1 MTLRFLFV
9 PIAMVA
15 TIALKAQLV
24 VDQSLTPIQVVQNLL
39 VGNGVVATN
48 ITLNGVLGNTINE
61 QIGGFDGSN
70 SNIGLN
76 NGVLLSS
83 GSIAVA
89 VGPNIS
95 GSNTVGGGN
104 FGASDPDLDLLSGVA
119 TNDKCVLEFDFIPTG
134 DSVKFN
140 YVFGSEEYNEYVCGT
155 VNDVFGFFISGPG
168 LTGPYSNNSTN
179 IALIPG
185 GSIPVSINTVNN
197 GTVGQNGMLANCDNL
212 DPNWENNNI
221 YFTDNGGGTTVEFDG
236 FTVILTARAQVQCGQ
251 IYHIKIAIADGGDTA
266 FDSGVFLEGG
276 SFTSTGSVIPEL
288 QTAGT
293 VSSNDSTFFEGCGQI
308 PFAFHRIG
316 DTSVVDTISMV
327 VAGTATGGV
336 DYVAAF
342 PVQLV
347 FPAGDTLIPWPVDVP
362 LDADGLETITIT
374 ITQNLVCSGTQVIND
389 YTFYIDQYEPLNVV
403 TNDVVGDCLGTYVLA
418 PIITG
423 GTVEKEILWSTGA
436 TTNTI
441 TVTPPVTTTYYFT
454 VSDTCGVLPWSD
466 SVVVTMP
473 VYPPLALSVSPETMI
488 QCLGNDDIGVTS
500 IAGGNGT
507 YSYAWTL
514 DGANSGVSAS
524 INVPAAFPSVYYSVT
539 VTDGCDSTITDSVLV
554 GTIPLDPIVI
564 NAPDRTPI
572 CQGDTLTLE
581 VLDVTGGTG
590 QYTYVW
596 TNSQQQIL
604 GQADTLQVAVPA
616 DAGYTI
622 TVADQCGNSGDTLV
636 YALIPHPDPFL
647 LSFNADTVICAGD
660 TVALWARVTGGSGYY
675 TIEWPGSELS
685 DPQLLVN
692 PPVND
697 MYSVNIYDQ
706 CGEVISDEVN
716 IGVEAPV
723 AVINSTNAG
732 QDDWVFEAAT
742 LPTFCR
748 SYRWDLGDSTMSRER
763 TLAHSYLDLEEHWVH
778 LKVITYVG
786 CSAVDSVLI
795 RPPGQLWFP
804 NAFTP
809 DGDGINETFGPAT
822 RYVEKFEMSIFDR
835 WGQPIY
841 STDAI
846 DKPWDGT
853 VNGGLATTG
862 VYVYKYKAEG
872 HLFPSIE
879 NYGHVTLLRG
889 TEGE

>member
-1 MTLRFLFV
+1 MDN
-9 PIAMVA
+9 A
-15 TIALKAQLV
+15 AQA
-24 VDQSLTPIQVVQNLL
+24 
-39 VGNGVVATN
+39 GV
-48 ITLNGVLGNTINE
+48 
-61 QIGGFDGSN
+61 
-70 SNIGLN
+70 
-76 NGVLLSS
+76 
-83 GSIAVA
+83 
-89 VGPNIS
+89 
-95 GSNTVGGGN
+95 TV
-104 FGASDPDLDLLSGVA
+104 
-119 TNDKCVLEFDFIPTG
+119 T
-134 DSVKFN
+134 
-140 YVFGSEEYNEYVCGT
+140 Y
-155 VNDVFGFFISGPG
+155 
-168 LTGPYSNNSTN
+168 
-179 IALIPG
+179 
-185 GSIPVSINTVNN
+185 
-197 GTVGQNGMLANCDNL
+197 
-212 DPNWENNNI
+212 
-221 YFTDNGGGTTVEFDG
+221 DG
-236 FTVILTARAQVQCGQ
+236 FTVVLTAFALVECGVQ
-251 IYHIKIAIADGGDTA
+251 YHIKLAIGDGTDGTL
-266 FDSGVFLEGG
+266 DSGVFLEAG

-288 QTAGT
+288 TSAGN
-293 VSSNDSTFFEGCGQI
+293 VSANDSTLFEGCGVV

-316 DTSVVDTISMV
+316 DTSAVDTISMMIT
-327 VAGTATGGV
+327 GTATGGV
-336 DYVAAF
+336 DYVPAF

-347 FPAGDTLIPWPVDVP
+347 FQAGDTLIPWPVDVP
-362 LDADGLETITIT
+362 LDGDGLETITIT
-374 ITQNLVCSGTQVIND
+374 ITQNLVCSGTQVVNE
-389 YTFYIDQYEPLNVV
+389 YTFYIDQYEPLNVA

-423 GTVEKEILWSTGA
+423 GTVDKEILWSTGA
-436 TTNTI
+436 ITNTI

-473 VYPPLALSVSPETMI
+473 VYAPLVLSVSPETMI

-500 IAGGNGT
+500 ITGGNGV

-514 DGANSGVSAS
+514 EGSNAGATAN
-524 INVPAAFPSVYYSVT
+524 INVPAAFPSVYYSVL

-564 NAPDRTPI
+564 DAPNRTPI

-581 VLDVTGGTG
+581 VLDVSGGTG

-596 TNSQQQIL
+596 TNSQEQIL
-604 GQADTLQVAVPA
+604 GNTDTLQVAVPT

-636 YALIPHPDPFL
+636 YALIPNPAPFL

-697 MYSVNIYDQ
+697 SYSVNIYDQ
-706 CGEVISDEVN
+706 CGEVISDQVN
-716 IGVEAPV
+716 VGVEAPV
-723 AVINSTNAG
+723 VVINSTNAG

-748 SYRWDLGDSTMSRER
+748 SYRWDLGDGTLSRER

-809 DGDGINETFGPAT
+809 DGDGINETFGPAM
-822 RYVEKFEMSIFDR
+822 RYVDKFEMSIFDR

-841 STDAI
+841 TTDAV
-846 DKPWDGT
+846 DQPWDGT

-862 VYVYKYKAEG
+862 VYVYKYRAEG
-872 HLFPSIE
+872 HLFPSVE

-889 TEGE
+889 SDGE